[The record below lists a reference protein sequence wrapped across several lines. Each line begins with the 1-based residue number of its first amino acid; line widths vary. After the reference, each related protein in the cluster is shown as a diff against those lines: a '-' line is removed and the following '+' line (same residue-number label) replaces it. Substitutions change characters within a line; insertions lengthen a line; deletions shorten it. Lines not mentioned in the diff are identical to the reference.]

1 MYVARNTVPLI
12 PYVNFLRGNKM
23 KYVLTKKVETKKVET
38 KKVTVGVKVIN
49 EEIVLCVDGWHV
61 LSLCLNDSGKLEG
74 YLHSD
79 VGSEKIETDEDGRI
93 ILETD

>member
-23 KYVLTKKVETKKVET
+23 KYVLTKQVET
-38 KKVTVGVKVIN
+38 KKVTVDVEVISG
-49 EEIVLCVDGWHV
+49 ELTVCVDDWYV

-93 ILETD
+93 ILETG